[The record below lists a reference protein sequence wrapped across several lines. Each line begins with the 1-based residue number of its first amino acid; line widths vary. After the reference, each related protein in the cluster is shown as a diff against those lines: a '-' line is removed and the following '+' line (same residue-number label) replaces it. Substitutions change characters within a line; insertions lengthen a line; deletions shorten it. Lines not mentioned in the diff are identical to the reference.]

1 MLDLKQIG
9 ASESRQL
16 KQAQDRGQLSHA
28 YLLLSSDEA
37 EALNTAYWLICYVN
51 CTGEKKPDGTCPA
64 CRRILACNHPD
75 VFLIDTE
82 ENKQSIAIDQIRPLK
97 QELAKSPLE
106 GDRRYFVVNHA
117 QKLTLPAANAML
129 NLLEEPAAP
138 VVTFLIANNG
148 GRFCRRSSP
157 EPRSSISASKLL
169 PARTG
174 SFWPTG

>member
-9 ASESRQL
+9 ASEFRQL

-28 YLLLSSDEA
+28 YLLLSSDEV

-64 CRRILACNHPD
+64 CRRILAGNHPD

-97 QELAKSPLE
+97 QELAKSLWK
-106 GDRRYFVVNHA
+106 A
-117 QKLTLPAANAML
+117 
-129 NLLEEPAAP
+129 
-138 VVTFLIANNG
+138 
-148 GRFCRRSSP
+148 
-157 EPRSSISASKLL
+157 
-169 PARTG
+169 TG
-174 SFWPTG
+174 ATS